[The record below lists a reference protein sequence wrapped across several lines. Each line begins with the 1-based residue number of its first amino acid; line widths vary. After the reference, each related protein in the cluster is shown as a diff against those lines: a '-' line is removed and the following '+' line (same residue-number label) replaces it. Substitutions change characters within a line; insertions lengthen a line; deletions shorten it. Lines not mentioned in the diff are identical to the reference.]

1 MFPLLLHIVSFK
13 VNNTHIFLSE
23 VNAKNPSRQQVVEQA
38 TRWQIRSAE
47 SCWKL
52 MKRFLHDQI
61 HFLVHSICLDTDAIR
76 VQQKAVEEF
85 SELSSLLTNE
95 YLCHVKLQSGNA
107 LDRSDEAWLVFYGS

>member
-1 MFPLLLHIVSFK
+1 MLLHIVSFK
-13 VNNTHIFLSE
+13 INNTHFFLSE
-23 VNAKNPSRQQVVEQA
+23 VNANNLSWQEAVKQA

-61 HFLVHSICLDTDAIR
+61 NFLVHSICLDTDAIR

-85 SELSSLLTNE
+85 SELSFRVLLTSE
-95 YLCHVKLQSGNA
+95 YLCHEKLHSKNV